1 MSFAPEDALTSKGM
15 LDGVRILDLSRL
27 LPGPACSWFLSEM
40 GAEVTC
46 VEPLKGT
53 SARQLPPYTRAGHA
67 GALEGSYFTALHGGK
82 RSLAID
88 FRHPETST
96 LILGLV
102 ASYDVLIEGFKPGV
116 LEQMGLSPDRL
127 HNENPDLVIA
137 RISGYGQSGP
147 WAQRPGHDLN
157 YLSVAGALAGVSHDD
172 EGHAI
177 YALQISDLSGAMVA
191 AMGICAALFERARS
205 STQEATQRG
214 RVLDISLCESA
225 LALSAPLFFGL
236 QNGSPKREPHPRGEV
251 LNGGIPSYRTYRC
264 ADGRWLSLG
273 ALEPKF
279 LNRVQSILGAD
290 PATWADVFLT
300 APLSSWV
307 ETLSDACSAPV
318 LSYAELIE
326 HPQHQSR
333 GSIQRDETDLCWIRA
348 PFSSTPLQPPPRL
361 GEHTW
366 EILESTF
373 SSERIA
379 HFKEAGLL
387 GADLNLD

>member
-1 MSFAPEDALTSKGM
+1 MSPALGDALASIGM
-15 LDGVRILDLSRL
+15 LDGVRVLDLSRL

-53 SARQLPPYTRAGHA
+53 PARGLPPYTRGGPS

-88 FRHPETST
+88 FRHPETAT
-96 LILGLV
+96 FILGLV
-102 ASYDVLIEGFKPGV
+102 GSYDVLIEGFKPGV
-116 LEQMGLSPDRL
+116 LEQMGLSPERL
-127 HNENPDLVIA
+127 QDENSDLVIA

-157 YLSVAGALAGVSHDD
+157 YLSLAGALAGVSHDD

-205 STQEATQRG
+205 SPASSRRA

-236 QNGSPKREPHPRGEV
+236 QNGSPNREPQPRGEL

-279 LNRVQSILGAD
+279 LARVQLALGAD
-290 PATWADVFLT
+290 PTTWADLFLT

-307 ETLSDACSAPV
+307 ERLSDACSAPV
-318 LSYAELIE
+318 LTYAELIE

-333 GSIQRDETDLCWIRA
+333 GSIQRDETDLWWIRG
-348 PFSSTPLQPPPRL
+348 PFSSSPLQPPPRL

-379 HFKEAGLL
+379 YFKEAGLL
-387 GADLNLD
+387 GPDRI